1 MIDQAGRRDAR
12 ASHLDALYAEL
23 QPQLAR
29 ILSSNL
35 QPPDWVIE
43 EACQSAWSSLLQR
56 RATVR
61 PGGELGWLSTTATRT
76 ALRLMR
82 RDPLVGP
89 SEPMPEPQRLDL
101 RRAVVT
107 DPQRSLELRERLAE
121 VRRLPVREQR
131 VLWLHGFGY
140 EYREIAAVT
149 GDTRR
154 TVARQLTRARQRLL
168 RLASEDRAAPSTA
181 RTD

>member
-1 MIDQAGRRDAR
+1 MSDWAVRQMADPQPMA
-12 ASHLDALYAEL
+12 ALYDEL
-23 QPQLAR
+23 QPQLVR

-43 EACQSAWSSLLQR
+43 EACQSAWSSLLQH
-56 RATVR
+56 RALVR
-61 PGGELGWLSTTATRT
+61 AGGELGWLSTTATRT

-82 RDPLVGP
+82 RDPLVDP
-89 SEPMPEPQRLDL
+89 CEELPEPQRLDP
-101 RRAVVT
+101 RGAAAS

-121 VRRLPVREQR
+121 VRSLPRRQQR

-140 EYREIAAVT
+140 EYGEIAAVT
-149 GDTRR
+149 GDSRR

-168 RLASEDRAAPSTA
+168 RLAQED
-181 RTD
+181 